1 MKILFYNWVDY
12 LDDEKRG
19 GGVSVY
25 QRNVIQALEKQ
36 PEIDCTFLSSG
47 ISYDLLD
54 SKPRWDRIKHGPSE
68 NRQNRYEIVNS
79 GCLSPSHHSFGSE
92 GQLDDPATVET
103 FHAFIRE
110 KGPFDVIHFNNL
122 EGIPAKA
129 LDIKKTWPDT
139 RVIFSLHNYYPV
151 CPQVNL
157 WYQEREN
164 CTDFDDGRKCEHCL
178 PHQHDTRIV
187 QLANSVAFNLKK
199 VGVRPGSRLFDRGF
213 GPAMRVA
220 GKTAR
225 VYNTRVR
232 KGKPASAT
240 STSTTGATRL
250 LKRVEASNLK
260 FTRRRRE
267 MVQLINTHC
276 DRVLCVSA
284 RVGQVAKRYGF
295 APELIQTSYIGT
307 RHAEKFAQTKPAKSI
322 VRPDGTV
329 TIAYL
334 GYMRRDKGFFFLL
347 DALEQLPPEIASRI
361 NVMICSRLIDQH
373 TMDRITN
380 LSTRVASMLF
390 ADGYKHDELDELLSE
405 VDLGIIPVLWEDN
418 LPQVAIEM
426 HARHIPLL
434 TSDLGGA
441 QELGNC
447 PDLVFRAGDIGDF
460 ADRLK
465 TVLDGEISTRKY
477 WQGAMTPYSM
487 ADHIDELLTVY
498 ETPAREIETLEAPAP
513 ADRARLDRVTPLRDR
528 VTNRRVTRKTDGTNR
543 PVKGSAAAGR
553 TAKPAPKRTP
563 RKPGAGSPGK
573 PSRAR
578 RI

>member
-25 QRNVIQALEKQ
+25 QRNIIQALDKQ
-36 PEIDCTFLSSG
+36 PGVDCTFLSSG

-54 SKPRWDRIKHGPSE
+54 SKPRWDRIKHGPNE

-92 GQLDDPATVET
+92 GQLDDPATVEV
-103 FHAFIRE
+103 FHQFIAE

-129 LDIKKTWPDT
+129 LRIKEKWPDT
-139 RVIFSLHNYYPV
+139 RVVFSLHNYYPM

-187 QLANSVAFNLKK
+187 QLANSVAYNLKK

-225 VYNTRVR
+225 VYNTRIR
-232 KGKPASAT
+232 KGRPASAT
-240 STSTTGATRL
+240 STSTTGASKL

-276 DRVLCVSA
+276 DQVLCVSA
-284 RVGQVAKRYGF
+284 RVGQVAKRYGI
-295 APELIQTSYIGT
+295 APALIRTSYIGT
-307 RHAEKFAQTKPAKSI
+307 RHAEKFAQTTPAKSI

-347 DALEQLPPEIASRI
+347 DALEALPQDIAARV
-361 NVMICSRLIDQH
+361 NVMICSRLVDQH

-405 VDLGIIPVLWEDN
+405 VDLGVIPVLWEDN

-447 PDLVFRAGDIGDF
+447 RDLVFRAGDEKDF

-465 TVLDGEISTRKY
+465 LVLDGKISTKKY
-477 WQGAMTPYSM
+477 WEGAMTPYSM
-487 ADHIDELLTVY
+487 EDHIAELLEVY
-498 ETPAREIETLEAPAP
+498 NAPARAIETLEAPAP
-513 ADRARLDRVTPLRDR
+513 DKRGTPDQVTPLRDR
-528 VTNRRVTRKTDGTNR
+528 VTSRRVKAKTDGKNR
-543 PVKGSAAAGR
+543 PVKPRPKPAGGR
-553 TAKPAPKRTP
+553 GPRKPAP
-563 RKPGAGSPGK
+563 
-573 PSRAR
+573 RAR
-578 RI
+578 RV

>member
-25 QRNVIQALEKQ
+25 QRNIIQALDKQ
-36 PEIDCTFLSSG
+36 PGVDCTFLSSG

-79 GCLSPSHHSFGSE
+79 GCLSPSHHSFGHE
-92 GQLDDPATVET
+92 GQLDDPATVEV
-103 FHAFIRE
+103 FHRFIAE

-122 EGIPAKA
+122 EGIPARA
-129 LDIKKTWPDT
+129 LKLKEKWPET

-187 QLANSVAFNLKK
+187 QLANSVAYNLKK
-199 VGVRPGSRLFDRGF
+199 AGVRPGTRLFDRGF

-225 VYNTRVR
+225 VYNTRIR
-232 KGKPASAT
+232 RGKPASAT
-240 STSTTGATRL
+240 STSTTGASRL

-276 DRVLCVSA
+276 DKVLCVSA
-284 RVGQVAKRYGF
+284 RVGQVAKRYGI
-295 APELIQTSYIGT
+295 APDLIQTSYIGT
-307 RHAEKFAQTKPAKSI
+307 RHAEKFAQTTPAKSI

-347 DALEQLPPEIASRI
+347 DALEALPPEIASRI

-405 VDLGIIPVLWEDN
+405 VDLGVIPVLWEDN

-447 PDLVFRAGDIGDF
+447 RDLVFRAGDARDF

-465 TVLDGEISTRKY
+465 LVLDGGISTRKY
-477 WQGAMTPYSM
+477 WEGAMTPYSM
-487 ADHIDELLTVY
+487 EDHIAELLEVY
-498 ETPAREIETLEAPAP
+498 RAPARAIETLEAPAP
-513 ADRARLDRVTPLRDR
+513 DKRETPDRVTPLRDR
-528 VTNRRVTRKTDGTNR
+528 VTSRRVKPKTDGRNR
-543 PVKGSAAAGR
+543 PVKR
-553 TAKPAPKRTP
+553 KPKPAGARGP
-563 RKPGAGSPGK
+563 RKPGPATP
-573 PSRAR
+573 PAAR
-578 RI
+578 TRRV